1 MARNNPLLACAM
13 EPQTILLV
21 PPGTKCAL
29 ARAAK
34 GVLEQSASPC
44 GSPLHPSTP
53 LPEPQALFFDPR
65 QTLSHRFGEISAD
78 FFRNLWYAPPRAS
91 KRFPIKS

>member
-1 MARNNPLLACAM
+1 MARNNPLVACAT

-34 GVLEQSASPC
+34 GVLERFASRC
-44 GSPLHPSTP
+44 GSPPHPSTP
-53 LPEPQALFFDPR
+53 LPGPQALFFGPR
-65 QTLSHRFGEISAD
+65 QTLSHRFGKISAD
-78 FFRNLWYAPPRAS
+78 FFPEPVLCSTPR
-91 KRFPIKS
+91 FKSISY